1 MPPHRRPEG
10 GPPCLQEAKGERL
23 RVEYL
28 MISAFVWLPHFVS
41 LTKQIGFAFLKK
53 FYLEH

>member
-10 GPPCLQEAKGERL
+10 GPPCLPEAKGERL

-53 FYLEH
+53 F